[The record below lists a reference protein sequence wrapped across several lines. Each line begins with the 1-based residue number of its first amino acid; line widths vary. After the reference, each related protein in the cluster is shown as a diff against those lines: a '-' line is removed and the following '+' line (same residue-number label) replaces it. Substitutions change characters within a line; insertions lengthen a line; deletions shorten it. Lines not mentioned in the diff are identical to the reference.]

1 MAATQIRPRP
11 LRHRPATAPALSPS
25 PAGVP
30 GGHKGEGWGEGG
42 ASGTHKVLSKPKPHP
57 HPRPWRD
64 LSRWRERV
72 GVRVVR
78 PIHDIADNCSCV
90 VGIQSIHGHKKT
102 RRAFLPRRVLPPH
115 ESISQLHNPNDFLT
129 YATPQ
134 RSMKSDAREFAYLW
148 RVAETAACLP
158 TMASATHSP
167 DSTPPSMNPWLS
179 RAQCSPAKCRL
190 PTASPGAPRKLVH

>member
-1 MAATQIRPRP
+1 MRVVRPI
-11 LRHRPATAPALSPS
+11 HGIADNCSS
-25 PAGVP
+25 FV
-30 GGHKGEGWGEGG
+30 
-42 ASGTHKVLSKPKPHP
+42 S
-57 HPRPWRD
+57 

-78 PIHDIADNCSCV
+78 PIHDIADNCSCVVGIQSIHDIADNCSCV